1 MIFRLA
7 CLLSIAAQLLL
18 LHLYLLPSG
27 RSAIAFTFV
36 AIPLLVL
43 GVLLAIVWVFRTVRR
58 IRSAKLDRGDRNRV
72 SPGGAG

>member
-18 LHLYLLPSG
+18 LHLYLRPSG

-36 AIPLLVL
+36 ATPLLAL
-43 GVLLAIVWVFRTVRR
+43 GVMLAIVWVFRTMRR
-58 IRSAKLDRGDRNRV
+58 IRSAKLDRGDRDRV
-72 SPGGAG
+72 SPGRAG